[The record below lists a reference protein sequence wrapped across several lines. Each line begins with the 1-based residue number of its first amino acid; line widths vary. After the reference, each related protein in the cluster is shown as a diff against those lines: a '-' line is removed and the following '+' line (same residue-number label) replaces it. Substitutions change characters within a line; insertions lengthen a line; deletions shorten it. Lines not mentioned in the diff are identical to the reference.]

1 MRIHSSPNNPGTLDP
16 AERIARSV
24 ARRLRVLAGP
34 GTGKSYAMKRRVAR
48 LLGEGQPPD
57 RILAVT
63 FTRTAAA
70 DLVHDLHELGTP
82 GCERIH
88 VQTLHS
94 LCFALLQRQ
103 NVLDLSGR
111 TPRTL
116 ANFTKS
122 GSLQF
127 EGAPLLSDLKRR
139 RGFGSKR
146 ELTTRIRAFEA
157 AWARLQTDQPGWTKD
172 PVDQALHTEL
182 IGWLTFHRAMLIGE
196 VVPETL
202 GFLRNNPTCDALSAY
217 DHVLVDEY
225 QDLNPAEQRL
235 VDLLSDRGDC
245 VIVGD
250 PNQSIYGFKYAH
262 PEGITRYHET
272 HENTTDEALASCRR
286 CPKQVVELANALIG
300 HNREVDPNLRL
311 SPHPTNPEGEI
322 HVVQWYNP
330 EEEAQGLAGYVEHL
344 VRKEDIPEQQIMI
357 LCPRRQMGYRIRDL
371 IRDNGVSVHSF
382 YHEETLE
389 SIEAQRALTLLSL
402 LHNPDDRVALRWWLG
417 AESSTHRAGS
427 YARLWSYCE
436 EHHQGPIEVLEQI
449 EQGHPRIPYTGGLL
463 IRYRELRESL
473 AELSEL
479 PVAGVIDALFPA
491 EETELEPLREVV
503 RRARGEIDDV
513 SDLFNYVSAQIRHPE
528 VPTGPFARVMSL
540 HKSKG
545 LTSQVVIVTGCS
557 EGLIPSQAPA
567 SDVQSEVERME
578 EQRRLFYVAITRTTE
593 RLVLSS
599 FTGIPY
605 RDAKRNNIRVQS
617 AGPIGRT
624 IASRFLQELGGA
636 RPEAMVGS
644 AWRQLGYATRRS

>member
-1 MRIHSSPNNPGTLDP
+1 MSVHSSPSIPPTTLDP
-16 AERIARSV
+16 ADRIAHSA

-48 LLGEGQPPD
+48 LLGEGQAPD

-70 DLVHDLHELGTP
+70 DLVNDLHELGTP
-82 GCERIH
+82 GCEQIH
-88 VQTLHS
+88 VRTLHS
-94 LCFALLQRQ
+94 LCFALLQSQ

-116 ANFTKS
+116 ATFSKA

-127 EGAPLLSDLKRR
+127 EGAPLLSDLQR
-139 RGFGSKR
+139 RGDFGSKR
-146 ELTTRIRAFEA
+146 DLTTRIRAFEA
-157 AWARLQTDQPGWTKD
+157 AWARLQTDQPGWTNN
-172 PVDQALHTEL
+172 PVDRAFHTEL
-182 IGWLTFHRAMLIGE
+182 IAWLTFHRAMLIGE

-202 GFLRNNPTCDALSAY
+202 KFLRNNPTCDALSAY

-250 PNQSIYGFKYAH
+250 PNQSIFGFKYAH

-272 HENTTDEALASCRR
+272 HENTTDEALADCRR

-300 HNREVDPNLRL
+300 HNRETDPHLRL
-311 SPHPTNPEGEI
+311 SPYPTNADGEI
-322 HVVQWYNP
+322 HVVQWHNP
-330 EEEAQGLAGYVEHL
+330 EEEAQGLAAYVDHL
-344 VRKEDIPEQQIMI
+344 VREEEVSEQQIMI

-371 IRDNGVSVHSF
+371 IRGSGVSVHSF

-389 SIEAQRALTLLSL
+389 STEAQRALTLLSL
-402 LHNPDDRVALRWWLG
+402 LHDPDDRVALRWWLG
-417 AESSTHRAGS
+417 AGSSTHRAGS

-436 EHHQGPIEVLEQI
+436 ENHQGPIEVLEQI
-449 EQGHPRIPYTGGLL
+449 ERGHLRIPYVGGLL
-463 IRYRELRESL
+463 PRYRELRDGL
-473 AELSEL
+473 AELVEL
-479 PVAGVIDALFPA
+479 PVAEVIDALFPA
-491 EETELEPLREVV
+491 EETQLEPLRDVV
-503 RRARGEIDDV
+503 RRARAEIGDV
-513 SDLFNYVSAQIRHPE
+513 SDLFGYINAEIRHSE
-528 VPTGPFARVMSL
+528 VPTGPFVRVMSL

-557 EGLIPSQAPA
+557 EGLIPSQGPA
-567 SDVQSEVERME
+567 SDVQSDIERME
-578 EQRRLFYVAITRTTE
+578 EQRRLFYVAVTRTTE

-605 RDAKRNNIRVQS
+605 RDAMRNNISVQS
-617 AGPIGRT
+617 AGYDPHILDT
-624 IASRFLQELGGA
+624 PHL
-636 RPEAMVGS
+636 
-644 AWRQLGYATRRS
+644 